1 QSNFNHVTINEI
13 IAALEPINQ
22 RPLKTIG
29 LIRINF
35 TIYHIDTIFNLF
47 RLVSF
52 TIYNKEVS
60 NASFSVNIIH
70 TIQ

>member
-1 QSNFNHVTINEI
+1 MLDYIKKSNLNNETINEI

-35 TIYHIDTIFNLF
+35 TICLESIFCYRKCYIFLTLGNVQNY
-47 RLVSF
+47 RL
-52 TIYNKEVS
+52 TDGL
-60 NASFSVNIIH
+60 
-70 TIQ
+70 

>member
-1 QSNFNHVTINEI
+1 MVMLVFLKQSNFNHVTINEI

-35 TIYHIDTIFNLF
+35 TICHYSKYIL
-47 RLVSF
+47 
-52 TIYNKEVS
+52 KE
-60 NASFSVNIIH
+60 F
-70 TIQ
+70 